1 MNSSR
6 ATLATTGI
14 LLSLLHA
21 CAEQTV
27 VPTEPSR
34 VAPLTSIPGSSSA
47 VVRSGEEG
55 ERYVRSMATEW
66 AAAGDHRLSQFLREQ
81 DQLTVRSNVRADA
94 RSTATAPSA
103 PSLVIIEDD
112 AAAESGNEFPSPSTA
127 PSAEIFYSSTVPFVN
142 GSSGV
147 ILSSVTYFG
156 NIATTEVK
164 YSATASNGST
174 VVPESKVS
182 NRGLGDNV
190 PCMGSW
196 LECSWTFK
204 LQTVV
209 SLSLGQD
216 CGITFGA
223 SANHRAEWTIP
234 AVSRIP
240 GSTWGTTFAA
250 NGTTHASNGPCAAPP
265 PTTVAS
271 GGGDGS
277 SPPSTGGTTTE
288 PPYYEPAPFV
298 PSGHWECVVYYMGTD
313 YEREFCTWYAH
324 YAVRAAASPA
334 FARLGSDA
342 APSSSR
348 LAAGLPS
355 VFVIVTDQ
363 LPAGATAVIE
373 RHTDGP
379 YRNVLLLPASG
390 NRPATL
396 VAALR
401 ALAESR
407 ARHGETPDRKRQL
420 ILQGTVLDQQI
431 PAAARE
437 YAARF
442 TALIAGARRADAGA
456 YGTRQILEIRLADR

>member
-14 LLSLLHA
+14 LLSLLQA

-47 VVRSGEEG
+47 EVRSGEEG
-55 ERYVRSMATEW
+55 ERLVRSIATEW
-66 AAAGDHRLSQFLREQ
+66 AAAGDDRLSQFLKEQ
-81 DQLTVRSNVRADA
+81 DQLTVRSSAGAAA
-94 RSTATAPSA
+94 RITATAPPT
-103 PSLVIIEDD
+103 PSLVIIDGD
-112 AAAESGNEFPSPSTA
+112 ASAESGDEFPSPSTA
-127 PSAEIFYSSTVPFVN
+127 PTAKIYYSSTVPFVS
-142 GSSGV
+142 GSTGV
-147 ILSSVTYFG
+147 IVSSVTYFG
-156 NIATTEVK
+156 NIATTDVK

-174 VVPESKVS
+174 VLPEAKVT
-182 NRGLGDNV
+182 NRGLGDSA

-209 SLSLGQD
+209 NLSLGMD
-216 CGITFGA
+216 CGITFSA

-250 NGTTHASNGPCAAPP
+250 NAMTHASNAPCADPP
-265 PTTVAS
+265 PTTAAS
-271 GGGDGS
+271 AGDGS

-313 YEREFCTWYAH
+313 YEREYCTWYAH
-324 YAVRAAASPA
+324 YAARAAASPA
-334 FARLGSDA
+334 FARIGSDA
-342 APSSSR
+342 TPSSSR
-348 LAAGLPS
+348 LAADLPS

-363 LPAGATAVIE
+363 VPAGATAVIE

-407 ARHGETPDRKRQL
+407 ARHGETPTKKREL

-437 YAARF
+437 HAARF

-456 YGTRQILEIRLADR
+456 YGMRQILEIRLADR